1 MEIGAKAT
9 DVFGS
14 PRVDS
19 VFFNGQSAPPSPQ
32 QETAR
37 VSIIAQKREI
47 NRIHGYKLQLTPAE
61 SKRLSEIQADV
72 IDIERK
78 ASAGTVRDDEL
89 DDRIELL
96 AEADEI
102 IGKPV
107 VDVEA
112 DDTLAEFAQAVES
125 LLEPKLDPRKL
136 AQVERLERVKATIE
150 GNLNANPES
159 PTLLSQFQSVSAL
172 IDGLTPPRPVSALSN
187 SERELYDDLTELIND
202 HTGVKLQL
210 NSKEAIRVAELE
222 KSILQLQEI
231 LPPDISQQPTPQA
244 VARAYTRLF

>member
-1 MEIGAKAT
+1 MEIDAKAT

-14 PRVDS
+14 ARVDS
-19 VFFNGQSAPPSPQ
+19 VFFNGQSAPSPPSPQ
-32 QETAR
+32 QETAW

-78 ASAGTVRDDEL
+78 ASGGTVRTDEL

-102 IGKPV
+102 IGKPA
-107 VDVEA
+107 VDVAA

-136 AQVERLERVKATIE
+136 ATGGAARE
-150 GNLNANPES
+150 G
-159 PTLLSQFQSVSAL
+159 Q
-172 IDGLTPPRPVSALSN
+172 G
-187 SERELYDDLTELIND
+187 DD
-202 HTGVKLQL
+202 
-210 NSKEAIRVAELE
+210 
-222 KSILQLQEI
+222 
-231 LPPDISQQPTPQA
+231 
-244 VARAYTRLF
+244 

>member
-1 MEIGAKAT
+1 MEIGAKPT

-19 VFFNGQSAPPSPQ
+19 IFATGVTAPPTPQ

-37 VSIIAQKREI
+37 VSIIAHKREI
-47 NRIHGYKLQLTPAE
+47 NRIHGYKLQLTPGE
-61 SKRLSEIQADV
+61 NLRLKEIQEEVVA
-72 IDIERK
+72 IERK
-78 ASAGTVRDDEL
+78 ASAGTVREDEL

-112 DDTLAEFAQAVES
+112 DSTLAEFAQAVES
-125 LLEPKLDPRKL
+125 LLEPKLDPTRL

-150 GNLNANPES
+150 ENLNANPES
-159 PTLLSQFQSVSAL
+159 LTLLSQFQSVSAL
-172 IDGLTPPRPVSALSN
+172 IDGLTPPRPVSALSKT
-187 SERELYDDLTELIND
+187 ERDLYDDLAELIND
-202 HTGVKLQL
+202 HVGVKLQL
-210 NSKEAIRVAELE
+210 NAKESIRVAELE

-231 LPPDISQQPTPQA
+231 LPPDISQQPTSQS
-244 VARAYTRLF
+244 VARAYARLL

>member
-14 PRVDS
+14 PRVES
-19 VFFNGQSAPPSPQ
+19 IFAVGVTAAPTPQ

-47 NRIHGYKLQLTPAE
+47 NRIYGYKLQLTPAE
-61 SKRLSEIQADV
+61 NQRLAEIQEEV
-72 IDIERK
+72 LEIERK
-78 ASAGTVRDDEL
+78 ASQGTARVDEL

-112 DDTLAEFAQAVES
+112 DDTLAEYSQAVET
-125 LLEPKLDPRKL
+125 LLHPKLDPTQL

-150 GNLNANPES
+150 ENLGDNPES
-159 PTLLSQFQSVSAL
+159 PTLLAQFQSVSAL
-172 IDGLTPPRPVSALSN
+172 IDNLTPPRPVSALSKT
-187 SERELYDDLTELIND
+187 ERDLYDDLAELIND
-202 HTGVKLQL
+202 HVGVKLQL
-210 NSKEAIRVAELE
+210 NAKEMIRVAELE
-222 KSILQLQEI
+222 RSILQLQEL
-231 LPPDISQQPTPQA
+231 LPPDISQQPTPQS
-244 VARAYTRLF
+244 VSLAYARLF